1 MLRYLFHIIILLM
14 VWNSTLAR
22 NKAMADSCLQ
32 VLNRQTILD
41 AEQKCHLLYQIILN
55 QTNPDSCI
63 VYADKLIDIAQT
75 INHPLYLHRG
85 LYEKGQALMFKSLFN
100 ESISLL
106 LQSLSIAK
114 KEGLSIEVGLCYYA
128 LSQVY
133 KIVNNSNLAIQS
145 LQKSVQYFNREPAKF
160 NFIGTS
166 FYQLGSI
173 YLELDILDSALINF
187 NKALIYFDTKET
199 PVAVIYIRGNIGA
212 IQAKL
217 NQPDSARINLLYAV
231 NALEQMG
238 DDRAAIHYYLYLSKN
253 ELNANQPLKALDYV
267 NKAQLLVKSFSNPEL
282 RRDIN
287 EQLAQ
292 IYLQLGDYAK
302 AYHYQKEYY
311 TLRDSLIN
319 IDVVTQMANLRTEFE
334 VGQKQAEVDKLE
346 EINRAKTRVMVFMIV
361 GLGLVS
367 ALLVVI
373 LVGYRQKLGLT
384 RKLQLQKKKLAAR
397 KLEMEEANSAKDR
410 LFSVIS
416 HDLRGPVGSLKNLS
430 TLIVQSLDHRRLKD
444 AEELAISMS
453 DASQQVEF
461 LLDNLLHWS
470 VSRQNLYKPKK
481 DTFEFNQ
488 LVNEVMKV
496 YLQAAK
502 AKQIQLTYNPCFA
515 GMVIESDPNCWATII
530 RNLVNNAIKFTH
542 MDGRI
547 EVTSCYNN
555 GHVRLEVIDN
565 GLGMNA
571 EQVSHL
577 FNFAGKKSEWGT
589 KNEKGQGLGLC
600 LVHDF
605 VTMLE
610 GAIEI
615 QSQPGQG
622 SKFIVTIPA
631 NLVQMGEQI
640 RQMHLFEESVKES
653 SNSKAATTKQS
664 LSKVESREEV
674 EEGLEAGG

>member
-22 NKAMADSCLQ
+22 NKAVADSCLQ
-32 VLNRQTILD
+32 VLNRQPSLD

-55 QTNPDSCI
+55 LSNPDSCI

-75 INHPLYLHRG
+75 NNHQLYLQRG
-85 LYEKGQALMFKSLFN
+85 FYEKGQALMLKSQYK
-100 ESISLL
+100 ESLSLIL
-106 LQSLSIAK
+106 NSLSIAK
-114 KEGLSIEVGLCYYA
+114 KNELMIETAFCYYTLSEIYRQTKNNSQSVDCLKKSIEIFNKDTLKGNYLYGA
-128 LSQVY
+128 L
-133 KIVNNSNLAIQS
+133 
-145 LQKSVQYFNREPAKF
+145 
-160 NFIGTS
+160 
-166 FYQLGSI
+166 YQLGNL
-173 YLELDILDSALINF
+173 YLESSVYDSALVYF
-187 NKALIYFDTKET
+187 NAALVGFEKNNHIMAMAYTN
-199 PVAVIYIRGNIGA
+199 GNIGV
-212 IQAKL
+212 IQSKL
-217 NQPDSARINLLYAV
+217 EQVDSARINLLRAIDILTEFNDFKSIIGYLIYAS
-231 NALEQMG
+231 Q
-238 DDRAAIHYYLYLSKN
+238 N
-253 ELNANQPLKALDYV
+253 ELNVGNIIKATDYINEALQNLKLYP
-267 NKAQLLVKSFSNPEL
+267 NPERL
-282 RRDIN
+282 RDVY
-287 EQLAQ
+287 EQLGR
-292 IYLQLGDYAK
+292 IYELKGDYAK
-302 AYHYQKEYY
+302 AYHYQREYY

-416 HDLRGPVGSLKNLS
+416 HDLRGPVGSLKNLA
-430 TLIVQSLDHRRLKD
+430 TLIVQSLDNRRLKD

-547 EVTSCYNN
+547 EVTSCYNS
-555 GHVRLEVIDN
+555 GHVRLEVTDN

-571 EQVSHL
+571 EQVGHL

-640 RQMHLFEESVKES
+640 GQMHLFEESVKES
-653 SNSKAATTKQS
+653 SKSKAATTKQS
-664 LSKVESREEV
+664 LNKVESREEV
-674 EEGLEAGG
+674 EERLKAGG

>member
-1 MLRYLFHIIILLM
+1 
-14 VWNSTLAR
+14 
-22 NKAMADSCLQ
+22 
-32 VLNRQTILD
+32 
-41 AEQKCHLLYQIILN
+41 
-55 QTNPDSCI
+55 
-63 VYADKLIDIAQT
+63 
-75 INHPLYLHRG
+75 
-85 LYEKGQALMFKSLFN
+85 
-100 ESISLL
+100 
-106 LQSLSIAK
+106 
-114 KEGLSIEVGLCYYA
+114 
-128 LSQVY
+128 
-133 KIVNNSNLAIQS
+133 
-145 LQKSVQYFNREPAKF
+145 
-160 NFIGTS
+160 
-166 FYQLGSI
+166 
-173 YLELDILDSALINF
+173 
-187 NKALIYFDTKET
+187 
-199 PVAVIYIRGNIGA
+199 
-212 IQAKL
+212 
-217 NQPDSARINLLYAV
+217 
-231 NALEQMG
+231 
-238 DDRAAIHYYLYLSKN
+238 
-253 ELNANQPLKALDYV
+253 
-267 NKAQLLVKSFSNPEL
+267 
-282 RRDIN
+282 
-287 EQLAQ
+287 
-292 IYLQLGDYAK
+292 
-302 AYHYQKEYY
+302 
-311 TLRDSLIN
+311 
-319 IDVVTQMANLRTEFE
+319 MANLRTEFE

-416 HDLRGPVGSLKNLS
+416 HDLRGPVGSLKNLA
-430 TLIVQSLDHRRLKD
+430 TLIVQSLDNRRLKD

-502 AKQIQLTYNPCFA
+502 AKQIQLTYNPCFS

-547 EVTSCYNN
+547 EVTSCYNS
-555 GHVRLEVIDN
+555 GHVRLEVTDN

-640 RQMHLFEESVKES
+640 GQMHLFEESVKEC

-664 LSKVESREEV
+664 LTKVGSREEI
-674 EEGLEAGG
+674 EERLKAGG